1 MGGTW
6 QECRVT
12 IANSLNTN
20 YVVDN
25 AGNTIANSNNISLY
39 GYNGS
44 TSQLWYL
51 QSVQKDNG
59 VRHDVREWIHT
70 Q

>member
-6 QECRVT
+6 QECRVA
-12 IANSLNTN
+12 IANSQNTG

-25 AGNTIANSNNISLY
+25 AGNIIANSNNLAIY
-39 GYNGS
+39 TYNGS

-51 QSVQKDNG
+51 QSVQKNNG
-59 VRHDVREWIHT
+59 TRHDVREWIRT